1 MTYDGAAALAR
12 HAQTLRQTAPRAAPG
27 LPALFWLTDP
37 DRTPDLLAGALA
49 LPPGSGVILR
59 HFGRPDLRAAASP
72 LAAIARP
79 RGLVLLIAAD
89 PVLAAASGA
98 HGVHWPNRML
108 ACARRW
114 RTRRLDWVVTASA
127 HSVREIARAE
137 GLADAV
143 FLSPVFASAS
153 SSATRPL
160 GPLRAGRI
168 AQDAPMPVL
177 ALGGVNTRTVRR
189 LQGLGFSGAGAVD
202 ALA

>member
-1 MTYDGAAALAR
+1 MLNHRGPEFRELITR
-12 HAQTLRQTAPRAAPG
+12 VTERMQRA
-27 LPALFWLTDP
+27 F
-37 DRTPDLLAGALA
+37 RTRNDLLTL
-49 LPPGSGVILR
+49 
-59 HFGRPDLRAAASP
+59 AASGTGGME
-72 LAAIARP
+72 AAVVNH
-79 RGLVLLIAAD
+79 LSAAD

-114 RTRRLDWVVTASA
+114 RTRRPDWVVTASA

-137 GLADAV
+137 GLADAA